1 MLKTNL
7 FGKPGG
13 KRAHKNLRVD
23 GDNIKMTIGKY
34 GGSDRAGFIWLRIGT
49 SDGLL

>member
-13 KRAHKNLRVD
+13 KRALKNLRVD
-23 GDNIKMTIGKY
+23 GDNIKMSLGKY
-34 GGSDRAGFIWLRIGT
+34 DGSDRAGFILLRTGT